1 MKKKYI
7 LLFTIIIL
15 LIVCGILI
23 KITLDKKEEKSVI
36 IEEENKNEKEVI
48 DNLVYQYDQ
57 DVYLNEI
64 IEIDS
69 QDKLDTQTLGDR
81 SLDIENYTINYKV
94 VDTKK
99 PIIGGSSTV
108 KVEKGKSIN
117 LVNKFMCGDNY
128 DDKPKCYI
136 EGDYDLNTLG
146 TYDLTYVAEDSSGN
160 KSTKKFKLKVI
171 NKTTSSS
178 SSTVKRTKISEYIKK
193 YKNEKTKIGI
203 DVSAWQDNIDWAKAK
218 KDGVEFAILRIG
230 YGHTN
235 SGELKLDNWFERNI
249 KEAKKQGIELG
260 VYFYS
265 YAKSEEDARAQ
276 AKWIVK
282 KLNGQKLEL
291 PIAFDWENWSSFNK
305 YNVSFKHLNDIAY
318 AFIDEVEK
326 NDYEGMLY
334 SSAYYLKNIWKDYDK
349 VWLAYY
355 TDNNDFS
362 KPFNIWQLSSKGKVN
377 GISGSVDIDVLYK

>member
-15 LIVCGILI
+15 LIICGILI
-23 KITLDKKEEKSVI
+23 KITLDKKEEKPII

-193 YKNEKTKIGI
+193 YKNENTKIGI

>member
-193 YKNEKTKIGI
+193 YKNENTKIGI

>member
-136 EGDYDLNTLG
+136 EGEYDLNTLG

-193 YKNEKTKIGI
+193 YKNENTKIGI

-282 KLNGQKLEL
+282 KLDGQKLEL

>member
-1 MKKKYI
+1 M
-7 LLFTIIIL
+7 
-15 LIVCGILI
+15 
-23 KITLDKKEEKSVI
+23 
-36 IEEENKNEKEVI
+36 
-48 DNLVYQYDQ
+48 
-57 DVYLNEI
+57 
-64 IEIDS
+64 
-69 QDKLDTQTLGDR
+69 
-81 SLDIENYTINYKV
+81 
-94 VDTKK
+94 
-99 PIIGGSSTV
+99 
-108 KVEKGKSIN
+108 
-117 LVNKFMCGDNY
+117 
-128 DDKPKCYI
+128 
-136 EGDYDLNTLG
+136 
-146 TYDLTYVAEDSSGN
+146 
-160 KSTKKFKLKVI
+160 
-171 NKTTSSS
+171 
-178 SSTVKRTKISEYIKK
+178 
-193 YKNEKTKIGI
+193 
-203 DVSAWQDNIDWAKAK
+203 
-218 KDGVEFAILRIG
+218 
-230 YGHTN
+230 
-235 SGELKLDNWFERNI
+235 
-249 KEAKKQGIELG
+249 KKQGIELG

>member
-15 LIVCGILI
+15 LIICGILI
-23 KITLDKKEEKSVI
+23 KITLDKKEEKPII

-136 EGDYDLNTLG
+136 EGEYDLNTLG
-146 TYDLTYVAEDSSGN
+146 TYDLTYIAEDSSGN

-193 YKNEKTKIGI
+193 YKNENTKIGI
-203 DVSAWQDNIDWAKAK
+203 DVSAWQDNIDWSKAK

-318 AFIDEVEK
+318 AFIDEVKK